1 MKSTRLLTATFK
13 NKISNEEIPLFRGA
27 IVNTFSNNISELFH
41 NHQNEKLRYS
51 YPLIQYKRINGYAA
65 ILGINE
71 GADAVEQLATR
82 NNFTCQLGYRKVKME
97 ISSIKSEQIFI
108 SLCDTTQYYKIQKWL
123 PLNSENYQEYQKIEG
138 LAERVDMLNKILIG
152 NILSFAKGIN
162 IHIHSLL
169 ACKLT
174 RLENTGTILYKGI
187 ELMSFDAEFQT
198 NINLPDFIGLGKSSS
213 INKGV
218 ITRIQK

>member
-1 MKSTRLLTATFK
+1 MKSTRLLIATFK
-13 NKISNEEIPLFRGA
+13 NRISNEEIPLFRGA
-27 IVNTFSNNISELFH
+27 IANTFGNNISELFH

-51 YPLIQYKRINGYAA
+51 YPLIQYKCINGYAA

-71 GADAVEQLATR
+71 GADAIEQLVAC
-82 NNFTCQLGYRKVKME
+82 NSFTCQLGHRRVKME
-97 ISSIKSEQIFI
+97 ISSIKSEQVFI
-108 SLCDTTQYYKIQKWL
+108 SLCDTTQHYKIQKWL

-138 LAERVDMLNKILIG
+138 LAERINMLNKILIG

-162 IHIHSLL
+162 VHIHSLL
-169 ACKLT
+169 TCKLT
-174 RLENTGTILYKGI
+174 QLKDTGTISYKGV

-213 INKGV
+213 INKGT